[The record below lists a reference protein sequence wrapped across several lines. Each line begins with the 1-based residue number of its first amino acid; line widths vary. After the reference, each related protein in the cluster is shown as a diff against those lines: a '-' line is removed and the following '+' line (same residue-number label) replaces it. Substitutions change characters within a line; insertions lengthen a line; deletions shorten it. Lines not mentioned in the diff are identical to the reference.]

1 MEGFNRLEG
10 DSLIQTWTHEDGFQL
25 EYSNGFNRLEGD
37 SLIQTTLPVQGRPP
51 MPGSFNRLEGDS
63 LIQTCRR

>member
-1 MEGFNRLEG
+1 VEGFNRLEG

-37 SLIQTTLPVQGRPP
+37 SLIQTSR
-51 MPGSFNRLEGDS
+51 SS
-63 LIQTCRR
+63 